1 MRKFWKILLSVSLAL
16 QFALVARD
24 VSFGVEQELSPLA
37 SPAYFGRF
45 QDTFS
50 NPAALALV
58 EEEGSLT
65 VAFSMGEEYDSAILH
80 EPVGYIQN
88 QSQNCDI
95 SVYSR
100 NVSMTLRIGSSFLNR
115 REQDLSEYPVFDVY
129 SNMDL
134 ELSASYSIPYF
145 SVGAVLK
152 GGNSMVRMNKE
163 ISGMASALANSYMSP
178 FERIE
183 GSERFSLG
191 IGALAYFDNYSIGV
205 LIDDFVAISDGVFSA
220 DLKSAIE
227 NTSISFSAFMDRFNS
242 EGDLRMVVPRFS
254 ILYGQFN
261 EDTSSGTFNLNADF
275 KFQFLPDYSLSIGLG
290 YREDDHRLFS
300 WNRDNGYIS
309 CYLRG
314 EIEAFSFDAGVAVD
328 TRSFSFYSPQFTISY
343 TK

>member
-24 VSFGVEQELSPLA
+24 VSFGVEQEISPLA

-100 NVSMTLRIGSSFLNR
+100 NVSLTLRIGSSFLNR

-145 SVGAVLK
+145 SVGAV
-152 GGNSMVRMNKE
+152 
-163 ISGMASALANSYMSP
+163 
-178 FERIE
+178 F
-183 GSERFSLG
+183 G
-191 IGALAYFDNYSIGV
+191 ICSSCITGHAMWTR
-205 LIDDFVAISDGVFSA
+205 SA
-220 DLKSAIE
+220 DIPQ
-227 NTSISFSAFMDRFNS
+227 R
-242 EGDLRMVVPRFS
+242 
-254 ILYGQFN
+254 
-261 EDTSSGTFNLNADF
+261 
-275 KFQFLPDYSLSIGLG
+275 
-290 YREDDHRLFS
+290 
-300 WNRDNGYIS
+300 
-309 CYLRG
+309 LRG
-314 EIEAFSFDAGVAVD
+314 SSCEGKCFIW
-328 TRSFSFYSPQFTISY
+328 
-343 TK
+343 KK